1 MADRNRQ
8 GGRGI
13 TRFIDNVGEFLSLQ
27 GRRLYEP
34 ARVMGEVRKG
44 NITPNDP
51 EFYTGAQEAA
61 GAAMGGGAFTGGV
74 GAANIGYRESL
85 KRLGR
90 GFRAKRQEIQAA
102 MDMGSIGRVE
112 GQQMLSQL
120 GDNYMQIQY
129 GLKATPEI
137 ARNWIRDI
145 EVRSKPGSR
154 GSYVNRTVKVTPD
167 PQTTTPGTLPHEFQ
181 HGFQDRLGA
190 IPGKEAVYLPQKMQD
205 VWLRNK
211 MLRQV
216 RDETHRQ
223 GKYKEL
229 YDALPSELEA
239 DAVARRVINQAER
252 TGEQVSYRDYVDII
266 DEVQK
271 KWVSAMAKTAP
282 KQFKRLKADMAKE
295 ARDLVAAQKFTKNT
309 FNDLAK
315 NRFNKSFDEL
325 SEGQKQRVRLEAY
338 KERQEVLKRMRFAP
352 RQEDM
357 DFDLPRSRSEALQ
370 MGPKALPQ
378 LRRRYKD
385 SLKKQ
390 AQLKAQKKLQEYMD
404 EASKGNL
411 LKDAI
416 NVIEGRYSS

>member
-1 MADRNRQ
+1 MADRNRF
-8 GGRGI
+8 GGKGI
-13 TRFIDNVGEFLSLQ
+13 KRFIDNVAEFATLQ

-44 NITPNDP
+44 NITPDDP

-61 GAAMGGGAFTGGV
+61 GVAMGGGAFTGGA

-85 KRLGR
+85 KKLGR

-112 GQQMLSQL
+112 GQQMLNQL

-137 ARNWIRDI
+137 ARNWIKDV
-145 EVRSKPGSR
+145 EVRSKPGAR
-154 GSYVNRTVKVTPD
+154 ASYVNRRVKVTPD
-167 PQTTTPGTLPHEFQ
+167 PRTPDPRSLPHEFQ
-181 HGFQDRLGA
+181 HGLQDRLGR

-205 VWLRNK
+205 IWLRNK

-216 RDETHRQ
+216 RDEVHKQ
-223 GKYKEL
+223 GKYKAL
-229 YDALPSELEA
+229 YHALPSELEA
-239 DAVARRVINQAER
+239 DAVARRVIRRAGE

-271 KWVSAMAKTAP
+271 KWVGAMARTAP

-325 SEGQKQRVRLEAY
+325 SEGQKQRIRLEAY
-338 KERQEVLKRMRFAP
+338 KERREVLKRMRFAP
-352 RQEDM
+352 KQEDM
-357 DFDLPRSRSEALQ
+357 DFDLPRSRSEALEL
-370 MGPKALPQ
+370 GPKALPQ
-378 LRRRYKD
+378 LRRRYKE
-385 SLKKQ
+385 SLKRQTK
-390 AQLKAQKKLQEYMD
+390 LKAQKKLQEYMD